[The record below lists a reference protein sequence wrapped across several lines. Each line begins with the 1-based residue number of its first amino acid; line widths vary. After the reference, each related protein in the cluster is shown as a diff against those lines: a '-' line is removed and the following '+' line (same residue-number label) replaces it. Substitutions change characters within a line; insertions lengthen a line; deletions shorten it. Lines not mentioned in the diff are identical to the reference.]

1 MKHYLLFYE
10 VVDDYAARRAAHREE
25 HLKNAWA
32 ASDRGELVVAGA
44 LANPADGAVLMFRG
58 ESPEVA
64 ERFAKADPYVANGL
78 VKRWHIREWTTVAGE
93 NAALPVKPAPVS
105 RMKLG
110 LPDVS
115 EYPPY
120 AQPYVDLV
128 AGADV
133 LETIAAQQDDAIRLP
148 DFI

>member
-64 ERFAKADPYVANGL
+64 ERFAKADPYVAAGL

-93 NAALPVKPAPVS
+93 NAASPVKPAPTPPV
-105 RMKLG
+105 RRTKPG
-110 LPDVS
+110 VPDAS
-115 EYPPY
+115 EYPSY
-120 AQPYVDLV
+120 ARPYVDLV
-128 AGADV
+128 AGDDV
-133 LETIAAQQDDAIRLP
+133 LE
-148 DFI
+148 